1 METDFQR
8 LPDNMFKYYLAC
20 AFLVFLF
27 IGFIQLAILP
37 INLYTA
43 VVFIVTL
50 VVLSVTVIVAMA
62 TPKFCECLKQF
73 SSIITE
79 NHRIRIA
86 LAVSTTLLV
95 YFVAFIQIV
104 SLF

>member
-27 IGFIQLAILP
+27 IGFIQLAVLP
-37 INLYTA
+37 INQNTA
-43 VVFIVTL
+43 FLFVLALCI
-50 VVLSVTVIVAMA
+50 LSVTVIVAMA
-62 TPKFCECLKQF
+62 TPKFCDCLKQF

-79 NHRIRIA
+79 NHRIRKE
-86 LAVSTTLLV
+86 LANLTTLLV
-95 YFVAFIQIV
+95 YIEA
-104 SLF
+104 